1 MGHVG
6 VGIEQGKDLVS
17 VHAAL
22 EGDHLAP
29 DLVGGAGAHGCL
41 EGILGEDYRS
51 EGLVLEA
58 AEHVRVNDGLQVDV
72 GGLVLVGS
80 GLVGTHSQLEHAVVG
95 AQGEVLTLHINP
107 GAHGILVVE
116 RALSQLEGDGR
127 TVGGTLAV
135 LDVHFVVDVS
145 ALVGGNDLALDPD
158 VLVNGDGT
166 CLVQGLEVFDGS
178 DLLQAL
184 GLAELGLGIG
194 QPVGGVGLVDGE
206 HGVPLFLQTLAGSD
220 GRKGGDSK

>member
-22 EGDHLAP
+22 ESDHLAP
-29 DLVGGAGAHGCL
+29 DFVGGTGAHGCL
-41 EGILGEDYRS
+41 ERVLGEDHRS

-58 AEHVRVNDGLQVDV
+58 TEHVRFDDSLQIDV
-72 GGLVLVGS
+72 GGLILVGS
-80 GLVGTHSQLEHAVVG
+80 GLVCAHTQLEHTIVG
-95 AQGEVLTLHINP
+95 AQREVLALHIHP
-107 GAHGILVVE
+107 GAHGVLVIQ
-116 RALSQLEGDGR
+116 RALAQLERDGR
-127 TVGGTLAV
+127 TIGGTLAV
-135 LDVHFVVDVS
+135 LDVHFVVDVA

-166 CLVQGLEVFDGS
+166 CLVQGLEVCDGS

-184 GLAELGLGIG
+184 GLTELLFGVG